1 MNTVGSNG
9 PAQGLVHE
17 AINISIRGVTVPVY
31 SRHSQEAGKFRD
43 SSSVRSD
50 I

>member
-1 MNTVGSNG
+1 MNTIGSNG

-31 SRHSQEAGKFRD
+31 SRRSQEAGMFRD
-43 SSSVRSD
+43 SRSACYD